1 MSLTISEI
9 KNLKQEYGFSNE
21 WVAEKSGVPLG
32 TVQKIFSEQ
41 VKSPRKATVDKLS
54 DFFEQLLG
62 YKERDASMVHEAE
75 VAYKAIQKN
84 KVTYRTLDNA
94 IQVEDGVYKLKNGKF
109 TIEDLEFIPDDKR
122 MELIDGVL
130 YDMAAPYWDH
140 QRIIRDVGFQIYS
153 CIVKNHKD
161 CEVLF
166 APFDVQV
173 DLSKFTMVQP
183 DLIILCGHKDDH
195 HRFFKGAPDFVMEVL
210 SKSTRKKDMTVK
222 LTKYWNSGVRE
233 YWIADQKDRKVI
245 VYDFEHDDLD
255 HAYTFDDK
263 VPVGISDGKCEVDFS
278 IVSSGL
284 QQEVGKDW

>member
-1 MSLTISEI
+1 MSMTLSTI
-9 KNLKQEYGFSNE
+9 KRLKVEYGFSNE
-21 WVAEKSGVPLG
+21 WIAEKSGVPLG

-41 VKSPRKATVDKLS
+41 VKSPRKTTVDKLS
-54 DFFEQLLG
+54 DFFEQLLR
-62 YKERDASMVHEAE
+62 YKDRDASMVLEAE

-94 IQVEDGVYKLKNGKF
+94 IKVEDGVYKLKDGKF

-130 YDMAAPYWDH
+130 YDMSAPYWDH
-140 QRIIRDVGFQIYS
+140 QRIIRDAGFQIYN
-153 CIVKNHKD
+153 CIEKSHKD

-173 DLSKFTMVQP
+173 DMSKYTMVQP
-183 DLIILCGHKDDH
+183 DLIILCGHNNDH
-195 HRFFKGAPDFVMEVL
+195 SRFLKGAPDFVMEVL

-233 YWIADQKDRKVI
+233 YWIVDPKNREVI
-245 VYDFEHDDLD
+245 VYDFQHDELD
-255 HAYTFDDK
+255 RHYTFDDK
-263 VPVGISDGKCEVDFS
+263 VPVGISDGRCEVDFS
-278 IVSSGL
+278 IVSAGL
-284 QQEVGKDW
+284 IPIEGDDW